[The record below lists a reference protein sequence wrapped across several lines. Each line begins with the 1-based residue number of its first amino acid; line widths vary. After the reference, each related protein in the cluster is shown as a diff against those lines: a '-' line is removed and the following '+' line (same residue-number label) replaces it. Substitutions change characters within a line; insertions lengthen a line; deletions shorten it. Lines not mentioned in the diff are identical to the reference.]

1 MSDIICWA
9 IASGIGAV
17 VALKLGPLLI
27 NLRNKKKPKRDKKPE
42 EREMEEELEEIP
54 EDYEYDDSE

>member
-27 NLRNKKKPKRDKKPE
+27 NLRNKRNVKPE
-42 EREMEEELEEIP
+42 EKEQEEKVEEIP
-54 EDYEYDDSE
+54 EAYEYDDSE